1 MNRKSEFQNDRTL
14 QDVPVDVLGFRVV
27 FKWM

>member
-1 MNRKSEFQNDRTL
+1 MNREIKFQNDRTL
-14 QDVPVDVLGFRVV
+14 QDVPVEVLGFRVV